1 MSKHFVLVAGNI
13 GAGKTSLTERVGQRL
28 KWQTG
33 YETVQDNPFLADF
46 YQDMAK
52 WAFHLQVFLLGQRA
66 NQHEQ
71 LARLE
76 QSAISDRSIYED
88 ATIFARALH
97 HLGTMSER
105 DYLAYKTVYDRVIG
119 HLPRPDL
126 LLYLKA
132 PVPVLLERIAKRGRE
147 MEKGI
152 SADYLSLLDSF
163 YTDWIQSFDLCPVL
177 TIHTENLNF
186 VSRPDHLN
194 TVVQAIENKLMGHE
208 DIVLR

>member
-13 GAGKTSLTERVGQRL
+13 GVGKTSLTERVGQRL

-52 WAFHLQVFLLGQRA
+52 WGFHLQVFLVGQRA
-66 NQHEQ
+66 NQHEH
-71 LARLE
+71 LANLE
-76 QSAISDRSIYED
+76 SSAISDRSIYED

-97 HLGTMSER
+97 HMGTMSER
-105 DYLAYKTVYDRVIG
+105 DYQAYHTVYQRII
-119 HLPRPDL
+119 HNLPRPDL
-126 LLYLKA
+126 LIPLKA
-132 PVPVLLERIAKRGRE
+132 PIPVLLERIAQRGRE

-152 SADYLSLLDSF
+152 TAEYLELLESF
-163 YTDWIQSFDLCPVL
+163 YDDWIQSFDFCPVL

-186 VSRPDHLN
+186 VHRPEHLD

-208 DIVLR
+208 ILVLT

>member
-52 WAFHLQVFLLGQRA
+52 WGFHLQVFLVGQRA
-66 NQHEQ
+66 RQHEQ
-71 LARLE
+71 LAKLE
-76 QSAISDRSIYED
+76 SSAISDRSIYED

-97 HLGTMSER
+97 HMGTISER
-105 DYLAYKTVYDRVIG
+105 DYQAYLAVYQRIINY
-119 HLPRPDL
+119 LPRPDL
-126 LLYLKA
+126 LLHLKA
-132 PVPVLLERIAKRGRE
+132 PIPVLLERIAQRGRE

-152 SADYLSLLDSF
+152 TAEYLALLESF
-163 YTDWIQSFDLCPVL
+163 YDDWIKSFDLCPVL

-186 VSRPDHLN
+186 VNHPEHLD
-194 TVVQAIENKLMGHE
+194 TVVQAIESKLMGHE
-208 DIVLR
+208 ILVLT